1 MRTNLSVAVVH
12 GKVGYDDRYGQGNGE
27 YAGESAQRTDEHADI
42 SLGRHITV
50 ADGCHGDQSPP
61 QTERDAIEVVVW
73 IGLNALGVVD
83 ERGKYD
89 DAQDQEEDEERQF
102 FGRRT
107 ERLYEDFQSG
117 RVTCQLEQSH
127 DTDDGEELENVGVLQ
142 VGGKLLQRQVDE
154 ERQRGHVVDDIDAG
168 AHEEQFIRTRDE
180 AHQDLDGEPR
190 VAHGFDVEEGFVR
203 VCLRFVQRP
212 RRRIVR
218 RVHRHVPDHRHS
230 HVRVCFQ
237 AE

>member
-1 MRTNLSVAVVH
+1 M
-12 GKVGYDDRYGQGNGE
+12 
-27 YAGESAQRTDEHADI
+27 
-42 SLGRHITV
+42 
-50 ADGCHGDQSPP
+50 
-61 QTERDAIEVVVW
+61 W

-168 AHEEQFIRTRDE
+168 AHEE
-180 AHQDLDGEPR
+180 
-190 VAHGFDVEEGFVR
+190 
-203 VCLRFVQRP
+203 
-212 RRRIVR
+212 
-218 RVHRHVPDHRHS
+218 
-230 HVRVCFQ
+230 
-237 AE
+237 